1 MSGFLFSVVTWLV
14 QATVKG
20 SAAIVLIG
28 AAYFVIGR
36 RIQARW
42 WYALWLVVVLRLVVP
57 IAPSSSWSLFNL
69 VPMHSGLQWQLRGT
83 AAQMLFDSVPGAPP
97 AIGVPWWIVAWKWL
111 ALVWLGGFTVMLLRV
126 FLATV
131 RMQSLV
137 LRALESGGA
146 TPLAC
151 RVVEEGRRQLG
162 IRREVTVV
170 ESSLIDAPA
179 LHGVVYPTLLLPE
192 GMCDAFAAEEL
203 RHVILHELGHLRR
216 HDVAMN
222 WLLTAVRVIHW
233 FNPLAWLAMARVEEE
248 RELACDE
255 LTLSSLAPHERPGYG
270 RTIVKIL
277 EHFRTAAPVPA
288 RVGIVNQKE
297 RMRRR
302 LMRISGQPRRSP
314 LMVPLLAVLSAMV
327 LMALTDATGH
337 PAESPTFDPAAV
349 QTLASFDRP
358 IDVALTNVSLQELLD
373 VVSAKSG
380 VAITQSSSVAPAV
393 ARQARF
399 TLHAQRAPARALLT
413 RALLPYGIVP
423 EPHADAVSVTAS
435 PPCLPRPRMP

>member
-1 MSGFLFSVVTWLV
+1 MSDALFSVVTWLV

-28 AAYFVIGR
+28 AAYLLVGR

-42 WYALWLVVVLRLVVP
+42 WYALWLVVALRLVIP
-57 IAPSSSWSLFNL
+57 IAPSSPWSLFNL
-69 VPMHSGLQWQLRGT
+69 VPMHPGLQWQLRGS
-83 AAQMLFDSVPGAPP
+83 AGQMLFDAAPGALPS
-97 AIGVPWWIVAWKWL
+97 IGVPWWIADWKWL
-111 ALVWLGGFTVMLLRV
+111 ALVWLSGFTVMLLRV

-146 TPLAC
+146 TPVAW

-170 ESSLIDAPA
+170 ESPLIDAPA
-179 LHGVVYPTLLLPE
+179 LYGVIYPTLLLPD

-222 WLLTAVRVIHW
+222 WLLTAVRMIHW

-288 RVGIVNQKE
+288 RVGILNQKE

-302 LMRISGQPRRSP
+302 LMRIGGPPRRSP
-314 LMVPLLAVLSAMV
+314 LMVPLLAALSGLV
-327 LMALTDATGH
+327 LMALTDAPAH
-337 PAESPTFDPAAV
+337 PAEAIFDPAAV
-349 QTLASFDRP
+349 RTLASFDRP
-358 IDVALTNVSLQELLD
+358 IDVDLKDATLRQLLD
-373 VVSAKSG
+373 TVSKKSG
-380 VAITQSSSVAPAV
+380 VTITQSPSIAPAV
-393 ARQARF
+393 AQQARF

-413 RALLPYGIVP
+413 QALLPYGIVP
-423 EPHADAVSVTAS
+423 EPRADAVSVTAS
-435 PPCLPRPRMP
+435 PPCLPRHHTL